1 MDLYDEKRQIA
12 AQKTGVAPATAAN
25 FEFWQF
31 YINQWTN
38 LRYYTKF
45 GQFSLK
51 NLWDMD
57 LYD

>member
-1 MDLYDEKRQIA
+1 MKKRQIA

-25 FEFWQF
+25 FEF
-31 YINQWTN
+31 YIKQGTK

-45 GQFSLK
+45 DQFSLK